1 MAHASSPDD
10 DGALLS
16 FSQPLPILF
25 STPRL
30 LACSTRK
37 KTPAVPALSHRTL
50 GQISLV
56 SVCAVWGANFTAM
69 RVMLNRL
76 DPLDVVSLRTALA
89 ALGFAALLVVTRQR
103 LPRYS
108 PAEWRLALLLGF
120 LSVAVFNVA
129 TSVGQ
134 SRLPASISSL
144 IVSSSPIFTA
154 VAAARLGVERPSKRT
169 VAALAL
175 ATAGLVLL
183 VFRGRG
189 EGVPLDA
196 GTWLA
201 AGILVVAPAAW
212 GLYTVLNKPLLGRF
226 PALPVTAAGMIC
238 GAIMLLP
245 LSLLEPARIGRILA
259 LDAAGW
265 AAAAF
270 SGLVSLVLGFLLFS
284 WGLRALPPSEAAIS
298 TYLTPVFA
306 VGIAWVALGERPTPG
321 LLLGGGLVL
330 AAVLVASR
338 GGAQP
343 VPDVATGDAELL
355 AEPPP
360 APLRLGKH

>member
-1 MAHASSPDD
+1 MS
-10 DGALLS
+10 
-16 FSQPLPILF
+16 
-25 STPRL
+25 
-30 LACSTRK
+30 
-37 KTPAVPALSHRTL
+37 ALSPRTL
-50 GQISLV
+50 GQISLL

-69 RVMLNRL
+69 RVMLDRL

-89 ALGFAALLVVTRQR
+89 ALGFAALLVVTRQK
-103 LPRYS
+103 LPRYT

-134 SRLPASISSL
+134 SRLPASLSSL

-154 VAAARLGVERPSKRT
+154 VAAVRLGVERPSKRT
-169 VAALAL
+169 AAALAL
-175 ATAGLVLL
+175 ATLGLVLL

-212 GLYTVLNKPLLGRF
+212 GIYTVLNKPLLGRY
-226 PALPVTAAGMIC
+226 PAVPVAATGMIA

-245 LSLLEPARIGRILA
+245 LAALEPDRIGRILA
-259 LDAAGW
+259 LDRAGW
-265 AAAAF
+265 IAAAF
-270 SGLVSLVLGFLLFS
+270 SGLVSLVLGFMLFS
-284 WGLRALPPSEAAIS
+284 WGLRALPPSEAAIP

-306 VGIAWVALGERPTPG
+306 VAIAWAALGERPTPG
-321 LLLGGGLVL
+321 LLLGGLLILV
-330 AAVLVASR
+330 AVLVASR
-338 GGAQP
+338 GAAPP
-343 VPDVATGDAELL
+343 VPEVATGDAELM
-355 AEPPP
+355 AEPQPKPLP
-360 APLRLGKH
+360 AGRR

>member
-1 MAHASSPDD
+1 M
-10 DGALLS
+10 
-16 FSQPLPILF
+16 
-25 STPRL
+25 
-30 LACSTRK
+30 
-37 KTPAVPALSHRTL
+37 PALSPRTL
-50 GQISLV
+50 GQISLL

-69 RVMLNRL
+69 RVMLDRL

-89 ALGFAALLVVTRQR
+89 ALGFAALLVLTRQK

-134 SRLPASISSL
+134 SRLPASLSSL

-169 VAALAL
+169 AAALAL
-175 ATAGLVLL
+175 ATLGLVLL

-189 EGVPLDA
+189 EDVPLNA

-212 GLYTVLNKPLLGRF
+212 GVYTVLNKPLLARY
-226 PALPVTAAGMIC
+226 PAAPVAATGMIS

-245 LSLLEPARIGRILA
+245 LALLEPDRVGRILA
-259 LDAAGW
+259 LDRAGW
-265 AAAAF
+265 LAAAF
-270 SGLVSLVLGFLLFS
+270 SGLVSLVLGFMLFS
-284 WGLRALPPSEAAIS
+284 WGLRALPPSEAAIP

-306 VGIAWVALGERPTPG
+306 VAIAWAALGEEPTPG
-321 LLLGGGLVL
+321 LLLGGALIL

-338 GGAQP
+338 GGAKP
-343 VPDVATGDAELL
+343 VPEVATGDAELL
-355 AEPPP
+355 AEPDVAS
-360 APLRLGKH
+360 APVERR